1 MRVAIKIF
9 KDYFYIYFT
18 AHNIR
23 SYIGSGNHQ
32 QDKRKK
38 SRRIWLWTRYY
49 SKILVPNL
57 QSSFESKFLAIY
69 MYEYICMYI
78 FKNSKNIFAFF
89 ILVISDKICDEIS
102 RTWSCDHVFCD
113 THFVHCVFVISY
125 KVQDTLYLMTQH
137 I

>member
-1 MRVAIKIF
+1 MDQEAISKENGKNLEGYGF
-9 KDYFYIYFT
+9 EPVT
-18 AHNIR
+18 T
-23 SYIGSGNHQ
+23 Q
-32 QDKRKK
+32 K
-38 SRRIWLWTRYY
+38 SWFQTYKALLKVSSWL
-49 SKILVPNL
+49 SICMNL
-57 QSSFESKFLAIY
+57 YLP
-69 MYEYICMYI
+69 MYI
-78 FKNSKNIFAFF
+78 FKNSKNLFAFF